1 MRGLEPRRT
10 SYAGAAV
17 ELFPER
23 KRFKKGG
30 TSAPPGADPSAV
42 AGAQLNANIG
52 TAQAQSALNNVRTTS
67 PLGTSFFEQGPDGRW
82 SLNQTLD
89 PSTAPV
95 YGAQTGLAA
104 TLAQQAQGGAPWVA
118 SGAQG
123 GGTLIDQ
130 ALRNIG
136 PAALNPA
143 PTLQRNLDFSSLGPL
158 PNPNP
163 ADFTR
168 SLDFTGLEKL
178 PTSSQ
183 DFGRAVTDA
192 QNAAYNTQAGYLD
205 PQFAQKG
212 SDLRQQ
218 LADEGIGVG
227 TQAYSRA
234 QGDLGRQSTLAY
246 QQAQDA
252 AVAAGQAEQQRL
264 FGEALSG
271 RQQGVNE
278 ALTSGQ
284 FRNQTNQSILGDLL
298 ASRTQG
304 ANEIAQG
311 GQFANTAAQQGWQDP
326 LTALA
331 SLASTGT
338 GITGSAA
345 SNLATLNP
353 LSGFEWAGA
362 LPTFGG
368 SPTAVSPANVVGAQ
382 NAATTA
388 NAVRFN
394 AANTLNNTLFNG
406 LGTLGGAALSGTGPF
421 SANGAIGPL
430 FGAGGLF
437 SSGGGGAIGS
447 LGPAVTDLSAFSAAP
462 AVTGAAGFDGLSTLG
477 SFLPFLGA

>member
-23 KRFKKGG
+23 RRFKKGG
-30 TSAPPGADPSAV
+30 TSAPPSANPSAV

-271 RQQGVNE
+271 RQQGKRG
-278 ALTSGQ
+278 AD
-284 FRNQTNQSILGDLL
+284 LGAVPQPDQPIDPRRS
-298 ASRTQG
+298 ARFES
-304 ANEIAQG
+304 AG
-311 GQFANTAAQQGWQDP
+311 GERDRA
-326 LTALA
+326 
-331 SLASTGT
+331 
-338 GITGSAA
+338 
-345 SNLATLNP
+345 
-353 LSGFEWAGA
+353 
-362 LPTFGG
+362 GG
-368 SPTAVSPANVVGAQ
+368 SVCQ
-382 NAATTA
+382 Y
-388 NAVRFN
+388 
-394 AANTLNNTLFNG
+394 
-406 LGTLGGAALSGTGPF
+406 GGAAGLARPSD
-421 SANGAIGPL
+421 GARLACRDGNWDHGKRRIEPGD
-430 FGAGGLF
+430 AQ
-437 SSGGGGAIGS
+437 
-447 LGPAVTDLSAFSAAP
+447 SAFG
-462 AVTGAAGFDGLSTLG
+462 V
-477 SFLPFLGA
+477 

>member
-23 KRFKKGG
+23 RRFKKGG
-30 TSAPPGADPSAV
+30 TSAPPSANPSAV

-82 SLNQTLD
+82 SLNQSLD

-123 GGTLIDQ
+123 GATLLDQ
-130 ALRNIG
+130 ALRSIG

-143 PTLQRNLDFSSLGPL
+143 PTLQRSLDFSSLGPL

-298 ASRTQG
+298 ASRAQG
-304 ANEIAQG
+304 ASEIGQA

-331 SLASTGT
+331 SLAGTGT

-353 LSGFEWAGA
+353 LSGFEWAGQ

-368 SPTAVSPANVVGAQ
+368 SPTAISPANVVGAQ
-382 NAATTA
+382 QVANQAAA
-388 NAVRFN
+388 NRFT
-394 AANTLNNTLFNG
+394 AANTLNNQLFNG
-406 LGTLGGAALSGTGPF
+406 LGTVGGAALSGTGPF
-421 SANGAIGPL
+421 SSTGIFGNI
-430 FGAGGLF
+430 FGAGA
-437 SSGGGGAIGS
+437 GGAGAIGS
-447 LGPAVTDLSAFSAAP
+447 LGSAATDLGALSAAP

-477 SFLPFLGA
+477 SFLPFLA